1 MSKRKNNW
9 IQKAIR
15 KPGAFRKQARRAGKS
30 TMEFAREVVRNPSR
44 YDTTT
49 VRRAR
54 LAITLGKL
62 RKRGKKK

>member
-1 MSKRKNNW
+1 MSKRRNW
-9 IQKAIR
+9 IQQAIR

-44 YDTTT
+44 FSKTT

-54 LAITLGKL
+54 LAITLSKFSKR
-62 RKRGKKK
+62 RKRK

>member
-1 MSKRKNNW
+1 MKKSKNW

-15 KPGAFRKQARRAGKS
+15 KPGAFRKQAQRAGKS
-30 TMEFAREVVRNPSR
+30 TMEFARDVVRNPSR
-44 YDTTT
+44 YSTTT

-54 LAITLGKL
+54 LAITLGKF

>member
-1 MSKRKNNW
+1 MSKRKNW
-9 IQKAIR
+9 IQQAIR
-15 KPGAFRKQARRAGKS
+15 KPGAFRKLARRAGKS

-62 RKRGKKK
+62 RKRGKRK

>member
-1 MSKRKNNW
+1 MKKSKNW

-15 KPGAFRKQARRAGKS
+15 KPGAFRKQAQRAGKS
-30 TMEFAREVVRNPSR
+30 TMQFARDVVRNPSR
-44 YDTTT
+44 YSTTT

-54 LAITLGKL
+54 LAITLGKF

>member
-1 MSKRKNNW
+1 MKKSKNW

-15 KPGAFRKQARRAGKS
+15 KPGAFRKQAQRAGKS
-30 TMEFAREVVRNPSR
+30 TMQFARDVVRNPSR
-44 YDTTT
+44 YSTTT

>member
-1 MSKRKNNW
+1 MRKSKNW

-15 KPGAFRKQARRAGKS
+15 KPGAFRKQAQRAGKS
-30 TMEFAREVVRNPSR
+30 TMAFARDVVRNPSR
-44 YDTTT
+44 YSTTT

-62 RKRGKKK
+62 RKRGKRK

>member
-1 MSKRKNNW
+1 MKKSKNW

-15 KPGAFRKQARRAGKS
+15 KPGAFRKEAQRAGKS

-44 YDTTT
+44 FSTTT

-54 LAITLGKL
+54 LAITLSKL